1 MIIYYCKR
9 IVLPVP
15 VSGHLVLG
23 ASLDGLLVA
32 KPNELRPLLYVAV
45 AAVTVEPPRKVHVST
60 STNKIGLKMLDTI
73 HHQ

>member
-32 KPNELRPLLYVAV
+32 KPNELRPLLHVTV
-45 AAVTVEPPRKVHVST
+45 AAVTVEPPREVHVT
-60 STNKIGLKMLDTI
+60 AARTEN
-73 HHQ
+73 

>member
-32 KPNELRPLLYVAV
+32 KPNELRPLLYTTVVAV
-45 AAVTVEPPRKVHVST
+45 AGQTTGKVHVST
-60 STNKIGLKMLDTI
+60 LRTVPVT
-73 HHQ
+73 